1 MIHAPGRLIL
11 VVGSSGVGK
20 DSVLDGARSR
30 FADASSIVFQR
41 RVITREAM
49 PGAEDH
55 DTLSVER
62 FEIERARGAF
72 ALSWQAHG
80 LWYGVPVEIET
91 KLWAGRTV
99 IVNTSR
105 TVIETAQARYTGAQA
120 IVITAAPETL
130 AKRLAARGRETQEEI
145 AARLSRPVT
154 APLSGKGVWQIEN
167 DGSLEDAVN
176 RFVKIVEQVV

>member
-1 MIHAPGRLIL
+1 M
-11 VVGSSGVGK
+11 
-20 DSVLDGARSR
+20 DGAKSR
-30 FADASSIVFQR
+30 FAGAPSVVFQR
-41 RVITREAM
+41 RVITRDAM

-62 FEIERARGAF
+62 FKEERAQGAF

-80 LWYGVPVEIET
+80 LWYGVPIEIET
-91 KLWAGRTV
+91 EMRAGRSV

-105 TVIETAQARYTGAQA
+105 TVIETAQAKYSGAQA

-145 AARLSRPVT
+145 AARLSRSVT
-154 APLSGKGVWQIEN
+154 APLFGKGIWQIEN
-167 DGSLEDAVN
+167 DGSLDNAVK
-176 RFVKIVEQVV
+176 RFVEIVEQIS